1 MIVSLRGKLIEA
13 GVLRVVIESSGV
25 GYEVNVPVTTAERL
39 PKLGAEVFLL
49 IHHVFRED
57 GQALYGFAVAEEREF
72 FKLLVEKVSGVGPKM
87 ALNILSRLALPILRD
102 AILRGDVALLSQCP
116 GIGKK
121 TAERLVME
129 LKDKVG
135 LEGPG
140 VVPAAAASIVS
151 AQPTPATDAVAA
163 LIALGFKPVDADKG
177 VRTAL
182 TKLGAGA
189 TADQL
194 VKAALGRGGA
204 LARGHVVKVTRGQG
218 EPHANGGLS

>member
-13 GVLRVVIESSGV
+13 GVLRVVIESAGV
-25 GYEVNVPVTTAERL
+25 GYEVHVPVTTAERL
-39 PKLGAEVFLL
+39 PKLAAEVFLL

-116 GIGKK
+116 GVGKK

-135 LEGPG
+135 LEGSAPT
-140 VVPAAAASIVS
+140 VASISPAAALV
-151 AQPTPATDAVAA
+151 PTPAADALAA
-163 LIALGFKPVDADKG
+163 LVALGFKPADADKG
-177 VRTAL
+177 VRTAVA
-182 TKLGAGA
+182 KLGPGA

-194 VKAALGRGGA
+194 VKAALGR
-204 LARGHVVKVTRGQG
+204 
-218 EPHANGGLS
+218 

>member
-13 GVLRVVIESSGV
+13 GVLRVVIESAGV

-49 IHHVFRED
+49 VHHVFRED

-87 ALNILSRLALPILRD
+87 ALNILSRLSLPILRD

-116 GIGKK
+116 GVGKK

-135 LEGPG
+135 LEGSAPS
-140 VVPAAAASIVS
+140 VATLPPAAALA
-151 AQPTPATDAVAA
+151 PTPASDALAA
-163 LIALGFKPVDADKG
+163 LVALGFKPADADKG
-177 VRTAL
+177 VRTAVA
-182 TKLGAGA
+182 KLGPGA

-194 VKAALGRGGA
+194 VKAALGR
-204 LARGHVVKVTRGQG
+204 
-218 EPHANGGLS
+218 

>member
-13 GVLRVVIESSGV
+13 GVLRVVIESAGV

-72 FKLLVEKVSGVGPKM
+72 FKLLVEKVSGVGPKL
-87 ALNILSRLALPILRD
+87 ALNILSRLSLPILRD

-116 GIGKK
+116 GVGKK

-135 LEGPG
+135 LEGSAPS
-140 VVPAAAASIVS
+140 VATLAPAAALA
-151 AQPTPATDAVAA
+151 PTPASDALAA
-163 LIALGFKPVDADKG
+163 LVALGFKPADADKG
-177 VRTAL
+177 VRTAVA
-182 TKLGAGA
+182 KLGPGA

-194 VKAALGRGGA
+194 VKAALGR
-204 LARGHVVKVTRGQG
+204 
-218 EPHANGGLS
+218 

>member
-13 GVLRVVIESSGV
+13 GVLRVVIEASGV

-39 PKLGAEVFLL
+39 PKVGSEVCLL

-57 GQALYGFAVAEEREF
+57 GQALYGFAVAEERDF
-72 FKLLVEKVSGVGPKM
+72 FRLLVEKVSGVGPKM

-102 AILRGDVALLSQCP
+102 AIIRGDVALLAQCP
-116 GIGKK
+116 GVGKK
-121 TAERLVME
+121 TAERLVVE

-140 VVPAAAASIVS
+140 VVTAAIPSQVSAPSAAS
-151 AQPTPATDAVAA
+151 DAVAA
-163 LIALGFKPVDADKG
+163 LVALGFKAPDADKG
-177 VRTAL
+177 VRAAL
-182 TKLGAGA
+182 AKLGPGA

-194 VKAALGRGGA
+194 VKAALGR
-204 LARGHVVKVTRGQG
+204 
-218 EPHANGGLS
+218 

>member
-13 GVLRVVIESSGV
+13 GVLRVVIESAGV

-57 GQALYGFAVAEEREF
+57 GQALYGFAIAEEREF

-87 ALNILSRLALPILRD
+87 ALNILSRLSLPILRD
-102 AILRGDVALLSQCP
+102 AIIRGDVALLSQCP

-135 LEGPG
+135 LEAPG
-140 VVPAAAASIVS
+140 AVTMAAVAAAVVA
-151 AQPTPATDAVAA
+151 PTPASDAVSA
-163 LIALGFKPVDADKG
+163 LVALGFKPVDADKG
-177 VRTAL
+177 VRTAIA
-182 TKLGAGA
+182 KLGPGA

-194 VKAALGRGGA
+194 VRAALGR
-204 LARGHVVKVTRGQG
+204 
-218 EPHANGGLS
+218 

>member
-87 ALNILSRLALPILRD
+87 ALNILSRLSLPILRD
-102 AILRGDVALLSQCP
+102 AIIRADVALLSQCP
-116 GIGKK
+116 GVGKK

-135 LEGPG
+135 LEGSAPS
-140 VVPAAAASIVS
+140 VATLAPAAALAPAPAS
-151 AQPTPATDAVAA
+151 DALAA
-163 LIALGFKPVDADKG
+163 LVALGFKPADADKG
-177 VRTAL
+177 VRTAVA
-182 TKLGAGA
+182 KLGPGA

-194 VKAALGRGGA
+194 VKAALGR
-204 LARGHVVKVTRGQG
+204 
-218 EPHANGGLS
+218 

>member
-13 GVLRVVIESSGV
+13 GVLRVVIESAGV

-57 GQALYGFAVAEEREF
+57 GQALYGFAIAEEREF

-87 ALNILSRLALPILRD
+87 ALNILSRLSLPILRD
-102 AILRGDVALLSQCP
+102 AIIRGDVALLSQCP

-135 LEGPG
+135 LEAPG
-140 VVPAAAASIVS
+140 AVTMAAVASSVT
-151 AQPTPATDAVAA
+151 APTPASDAVSA
-163 LIALGFKPVDADKG
+163 LVALGFKPVDADKG
-177 VRTAL
+177 VRTAIA
-182 TKLGAGA
+182 KLGPGA

-194 VKAALGRGGA
+194 VRAALGR
-204 LARGHVVKVTRGQG
+204 
-218 EPHANGGLS
+218 

>member
-13 GVLRVVIESSGV
+13 GVLRVVIESAGV

-39 PKLGAEVFLL
+39 PQLGAEVFLL
-49 IHHVFRED
+49 IHQVFRED

-87 ALNILSRLALPILRD
+87 ALNILSRLSLPILRD

-135 LEGPG
+135 LEGGAPT
-140 VVPAAAASIVS
+140 VATISPTAALA
-151 AQPTPATDAVAA
+151 PTPASDALAA
-163 LIALGFKPVDADKG
+163 LVALGFKPADADKG
-177 VRTAL
+177 VRTAVA
-182 TKLGAGA
+182 KLGPGA

-194 VKAALGRGGA
+194 VKAALGR
-204 LARGHVVKVTRGQG
+204 
-218 EPHANGGLS
+218 

>member
-13 GVLRVVIESSGV
+13 GVLRVVIESAGV

-87 ALNILSRLALPILRD
+87 ALNILSRLSLPILRD

-116 GIGKK
+116 GVGKK

-135 LEGPG
+135 LEGSAPS
-140 VVPAAAASIVS
+140 VAALAPAAALA
-151 AQPTPATDAVAA
+151 PTPASDALAA
-163 LIALGFKPVDADKG
+163 LVALGFKPADADKG
-177 VRTAL
+177 VRTAVA
-182 TKLGAGA
+182 KLGPGA

-194 VKAALGRGGA
+194 VKAALGR
-204 LARGHVVKVTRGQG
+204 
-218 EPHANGGLS
+218 

>member
-13 GVLRVVIESSGV
+13 SVLRVVIESAGV

-57 GQALYGFAVAEEREF
+57 GQALYGFAIAEEREF
-72 FKLLVEKVSGVGPKM
+72 FRLLVEKVSGVGPKL
-87 ALNILSRLALPILRD
+87 ALNILSRMSLPILRD
-102 AILRGDVALLSQCP
+102 AIIRGDVALLSQCP

-140 VVPAAAASIVS
+140 AAAPASTLTPS
-151 AQPTPATDAVAA
+151 AAAPTPATDAVAA
-163 LIALGFKPVDADKG
+163 LIALGYKPADADKG

-182 TKLGAGA
+182 TKLGSGA

-194 VKAALGRGGA
+194 VKAALGR
-204 LARGHVVKVTRGQG
+204 
-218 EPHANGGLS
+218 

>member
-13 GVLRVVIESSGV
+13 GVLRVVIESAGV

-87 ALNILSRLALPILRD
+87 ALNILSRLSLPILRD

-116 GIGKK
+116 GVGKT
-121 TAERLVME
+121 TAERRVME

-135 LEGPG
+135 LEGSAPS
-140 VVPAAAASIVS
+140 VATLAPAAALA
-151 AQPTPATDAVAA
+151 PTPASDALAA
-163 LIALGFKPVDADKG
+163 LVALGFKPADADKG

-194 VKAALGRGGA
+194 VKAALGR
-204 LARGHVVKVTRGQG
+204 
-218 EPHANGGLS
+218 

>member
-87 ALNILSRLALPILRD
+87 ALNILSRLSLPILRD
-102 AILRGDVALLSQCP
+102 AIIRGDVALLSQCP
-116 GIGKK
+116 GVGKK

-135 LEGPG
+135 LEGSAPS
-140 VVPAAAASIVS
+140 VATLAPAAALA
-151 AQPTPATDAVAA
+151 PTPASDALAA
-163 LIALGFKPVDADKG
+163 LVALGFKPADADKG
-177 VRTAL
+177 VRTAVA
-182 TKLGAGA
+182 KLGPGA

-194 VKAALGRGGA
+194 VKAALGR
-204 LARGHVVKVTRGQG
+204 
-218 EPHANGGLS
+218 

>member
-13 GVLRVVIESSGV
+13 GVLRVVIESAGV

-87 ALNILSRLALPILRD
+87 ALNILSRLSLPILRD
-102 AILRGDVALLSQCP
+102 AIIRGDVALLSQCP
-116 GIGKK
+116 GVGKK

-135 LEGPG
+135 LEGSAPS
-140 VVPAAAASIVS
+140 VATLAPAAALA
-151 AQPTPATDAVAA
+151 PTPASDALAA
-163 LIALGFKPVDADKG
+163 LVALGFKPADADKG
-177 VRTAL
+177 VRTAVA
-182 TKLGAGA
+182 KLGPGA

-194 VKAALGRGGA
+194 VKAALGR
-204 LARGHVVKVTRGQG
+204 
-218 EPHANGGLS
+218 

>member
-13 GVLRVVIESSGV
+13 GVLRVVIESAGV

-49 IHHVFRED
+49 VHHVFRED

-87 ALNILSRLALPILRD
+87 ALNILSRLSLPILRD

-116 GIGKK
+116 GVGKK

-135 LEGPG
+135 LEGSAPSFG
-140 VVPAAAASIVS
+140 RRSAVV
-151 AQPTPATDAVAA
+151 TGT
-163 LIALGFKPVDADKG
+163 
-177 VRTAL
+177 L
-182 TKLGAGA
+182 T
-189 TADQL
+189 
-194 VKAALGRGGA
+194 
-204 LARGHVVKVTRGQG
+204 
-218 EPHANGGLS
+218 S

>member
-13 GVLRVVIESSGV
+13 GVLRVVIESAGV

-87 ALNILSRLALPILRD
+87 ALNILSRLSLPILRD
-102 AILRGDVALLSQCP
+102 AIIRGDVALLSQCP

-135 LEGPG
+135 LEGSAPS
-140 VVPAAAASIVS
+140 VATLAPAAALA
-151 AQPTPATDAVAA
+151 PTPASDALAA
-163 LIALGFKPVDADKG
+163 LVALGFKPADADKG
-177 VRTAL
+177 VRTAVA
-182 TKLGAGA
+182 KLGPGA

-194 VKAALGRGGA
+194 VKAALGR
-204 LARGHVVKVTRGQG
+204 
-218 EPHANGGLS
+218 

>member
-13 GVLRVVIESSGV
+13 GVLRVVIESAGV

-87 ALNILSRLALPILRD
+87 ALNILSRLSLPILRD

-135 LEGPG
+135 LEGSAPS
-140 VVPAAAASIVS
+140 VATLAPAAALA
-151 AQPTPATDAVAA
+151 PTPASDALAA
-163 LIALGFKPVDADKG
+163 LVALGFKPADADKG
-177 VRTAL
+177 VRTAVA
-182 TKLGAGA
+182 KLGPGA

-194 VKAALGRGGA
+194 VKAALGR
-204 LARGHVVKVTRGQG
+204 
-218 EPHANGGLS
+218 

>member
-13 GVLRVVIESSGV
+13 GVLRVVIESAGV

-49 IHHVFRED
+49 VHHVFRED

-87 ALNILSRLALPILRD
+87 ALNILSRLSLPILRD

-135 LEGPG
+135 LEGSAPS
-140 VVPAAAASIVS
+140 VATISPTAALA
-151 AQPTPATDAVAA
+151 PTPASDALAA
-163 LIALGFKPVDADKG
+163 LVALGFKPADADKG
-177 VRTAL
+177 VRTAVA
-182 TKLGAGA
+182 KLGPGA

-194 VKAALGRGGA
+194 VKAALGR
-204 LARGHVVKVTRGQG
+204 
-218 EPHANGGLS
+218 

>member
-13 GVLRVVIESSGV
+13 GVLRVVIESAGV

-87 ALNILSRLALPILRD
+87 ALNILSRLSLPILRD

-116 GIGKK
+116 GVGKK

-135 LEGPG
+135 LEGSAPS
-140 VVPAAAASIVS
+140 VATLAPAAALA
-151 AQPTPATDAVAA
+151 PTPASDALAA
-163 LIALGFKPVDADKG
+163 LVAHGFKPADADKG
-177 VRTAL
+177 VRTAVA
-182 TKLGAGA
+182 KLGPGA

-194 VKAALGRGGA
+194 VKAALGR
-204 LARGHVVKVTRGQG
+204 
-218 EPHANGGLS
+218 

>member
-13 GVLRVVIESSGV
+13 GVLRVVIESAGV

-39 PKLGAEVFLL
+39 PRLGAEVFLL

-87 ALNILSRLALPILRD
+87 ALNILSRLSLPILRD
-102 AILRGDVALLSQCP
+102 AIIRGDFALLSQCP

-135 LEGPG
+135 LEAPG
-140 VVPAAAASIVS
+140 AVTMAAVAAAVA
-151 AQPTPATDAVAA
+151 APTPASDAVSA
-163 LIALGFKPVDADKG
+163 LVALGFKPVDADKG
-177 VRTAL
+177 VRAAIA
-182 TKLGAGA
+182 KLGPGA

-194 VKAALGRGGA
+194 VRAALGR
-204 LARGHVVKVTRGQG
+204 
-218 EPHANGGLS
+218 

>member
-13 GVLRVVIESSGV
+13 GVLRVVIESAGV

-57 GQALYGFAVAEEREF
+57 GQALYGFAVADEREF
-72 FKLLVEKVSGVGPKM
+72 FRLLVEKVSGVGPKL
-87 ALNILSRLALPILRD
+87 ALNILSRMSLPILRD
-102 AILRGDVALLSQCP
+102 AIIRGDVALLSQCP

-140 VVPAAAASIVS
+140 ASAPALAQASAVAA
-151 AQPTPATDAVAA
+151 PTPATDAVAA
-163 LIALGFKPVDADKG
+163 LIALGYKPADADKG
-177 VRTAL
+177 VRAAL
-182 TKLGAGA
+182 TKLGSGA

-194 VKAALGRGGA
+194 VKAALGR
-204 LARGHVVKVTRGQG
+204 
-218 EPHANGGLS
+218 

>member
-13 GVLRVVIESSGV
+13 GVLRVVIESAGV

-49 IHHVFRED
+49 VHHVFRED

-72 FKLLVEKVSGVGPKM
+72 FRLLVEKVSGVGPKM
-87 ALNILSRLALPILRD
+87 ALNILSRLSLPILRD
-102 AILRGDVALLSQCP
+102 AIIRGDVALLSQCP

-135 LEGPG
+135 LEAPG
-140 VVPAAAASIVS
+140 AVTMASVAAAAP
-151 AQPTPATDAVAA
+151 AAPTPASDAVAA
-163 LIALGFKPVDADKG
+163 LVALGFKPADADKG
-177 VRTAL
+177 VRTAIA
-182 TKLGAGA
+182 KLGPGA

-194 VKAALGRGGA
+194 VRAALGR
-204 LARGHVVKVTRGQG
+204 
-218 EPHANGGLS
+218 

>member
-87 ALNILSRLALPILRD
+87 ALNILSRMALPILRD
-102 AILRGDVALLSQCP
+102 AIIRGDVALLSQCP
-116 GIGKK
+116 GVGKK

-135 LEGPG
+135 LDGPG
-140 VVPAAAASIVS
+140 VAPAAAATIVS
-151 AQPTPATDAVAA
+151 AQPTPEIGRASCRERVFRAV
-163 LIALGFKPVDADKG
+163 
-177 VRTAL
+177 
-182 TKLGAGA
+182 
-189 TADQL
+189 
-194 VKAALGRGGA
+194 
-204 LARGHVVKVTRGQG
+204 
-218 EPHANGGLS
+218 

>member
-13 GVLRVVIESSGV
+13 GVLRVVIESAGV

-57 GQALYGFAVAEEREF
+57 GQALYGFAIAEEREF

-87 ALNILSRLALPILRD
+87 ALNILSRLSLPILRD
-102 AILRGDVALLSQCP
+102 AIIRGDVALLSQCP

-135 LEGPG
+135 LEAPG
-140 VVPAAAASIVS
+140 AVTMAAVASAVT
-151 AQPTPATDAVAA
+151 APTPASDAVSA
-163 LIALGFKPVDADKG
+163 LVALGFKPVDADKG
-177 VRTAL
+177 VRTAIA
-182 TKLGAGA
+182 KLGPGA

-194 VKAALGRGGA
+194 VRAALGR
-204 LARGHVVKVTRGQG
+204 
-218 EPHANGGLS
+218 

>member
-57 GQALYGFAVAEEREF
+57 GQALYGFAV
-72 FKLLVEKVSGVGPKM
+72 VEKVSGVGPKM

-135 LEGPG
+135 LEGTATT
-140 VVPAAAASIVS
+140 VVSTLASAS
-151 AQPTPATDAVAA
+151 AVAPTPASDALAA

-194 VKAALGRGGA
+194 VKAALGR
-204 LARGHVVKVTRGQG
+204 
-218 EPHANGGLS
+218 

>member
-49 IHHVFRED
+49 VHHVFRED

-87 ALNILSRLALPILRD
+87 ALNILSRLSLPILRD
-102 AILRGDVALLSQCP
+102 AIIRGDVALLSQCP
-116 GIGKK
+116 GVGKK

-135 LEGPG
+135 LEGSAPS
-140 VVPAAAASIVS
+140 VATLAPAAALA
-151 AQPTPATDAVAA
+151 PTPASDALAA
-163 LIALGFKPVDADKG
+163 LVALGFKPADADKG
-177 VRTAL
+177 VRTAVA
-182 TKLGAGA
+182 KLGPGA

-194 VKAALGRGGA
+194 VKAALGR
-204 LARGHVVKVTRGQG
+204 
-218 EPHANGGLS
+218 

>member
-13 GVLRVVIESSGV
+13 GVLRVVIESTGV

-57 GQALYGFAVAEEREF
+57 GQALYGFAIAEEREF

-87 ALNILSRLALPILRD
+87 ALNILSRLSLPILRD
-102 AILRGDVALLSQCP
+102 AIIRGDVALLSQCP

-135 LEGPG
+135 LEAPG
-140 VVPAAAASIVS
+140 AVTMAAVAAAVVA
-151 AQPTPATDAVAA
+151 PTPASDAVSA
-163 LIALGFKPVDADKG
+163 LVALGFKPVDADKG
-177 VRTAL
+177 VRTAIA
-182 TKLGAGA
+182 KLGPGA

-194 VKAALGRGGA
+194 VRAALGR
-204 LARGHVVKVTRGQG
+204 
-218 EPHANGGLS
+218 

>member
-13 GVLRVVIESSGV
+13 GVLRVVIECAGV

-87 ALNILSRLALPILRD
+87 ALNILSRLSLPILRD

-116 GIGKK
+116 GVGKK

-135 LEGPG
+135 LEGSAPS
-140 VVPAAAASIVS
+140 VAALAPAAALA
-151 AQPTPATDAVAA
+151 PTPASDALAA
-163 LIALGFKPVDADKG
+163 LVALGFKPADADKG
-177 VRTAL
+177 VRTAVA
-182 TKLGAGA
+182 KLGPGA

-194 VKAALGRGGA
+194 VKAALGR
-204 LARGHVVKVTRGQG
+204 
-218 EPHANGGLS
+218 

>member
-13 GVLRVVIESSGV
+13 GVLRVVIESAGV

-87 ALNILSRLALPILRD
+87 ALNILSRLSLPILRD

-116 GIGKK
+116 GVGKK

-135 LEGPG
+135 LEGSAAT
-140 VVPAAAASIVS
+140 VATLAPATALA
-151 AQPTPATDAVAA
+151 PTPASDALAA
-163 LIALGFKPVDADKG
+163 LVALGFKPADADKG
-177 VRTAL
+177 VRTAVA
-182 TKLGAGA
+182 KLGPGA

-194 VKAALGRGGA
+194 VKAALGR
-204 LARGHVVKVTRGQG
+204 
-218 EPHANGGLS
+218 

>member
-1 MIVSLRGKLIEA
+1 
-13 GVLRVVIESSGV
+13 
-25 GYEVNVPVTTAERL
+25 
-39 PKLGAEVFLL
+39 GAEVFLL

-102 AILRGDVALLSQCP
+102 AIIRGDVALLSQCP

-140 VVPAAAASIVS
+140 AAPAAAATIVA

-163 LIALGFKPVDADKG
+163 LIALGFKAPDADKG
-177 VRTAL
+177 VRAAL

-194 VKAALGRGGA
+194 VKAALGR
-204 LARGHVVKVTRGQG
+204 
-218 EPHANGGLS
+218 

>member
-13 GVLRVVIESSGV
+13 GVLRVVIESAGV

-87 ALNILSRLALPILRD
+87 ALNILSRLSLPILRD

-116 GIGKK
+116 GVGKK

-135 LEGPG
+135 LEGSAPS
-140 VVPAAAASIVS
+140 VATLAPAAALAPTSAS
-151 AQPTPATDAVAA
+151 DALAA
-163 LIALGFKPVDADKG
+163 LVALGFKPADADKG

-182 TKLGAGA
+182 TTLGAGA

-194 VKAALGRGGA
+194 VKAALGR
-204 LARGHVVKVTRGQG
+204 
-218 EPHANGGLS
+218 

>member
-72 FKLLVEKVSGVGPKM
+72 FRLLVEKVSGVGPKM

-135 LEGPG
+135 LEGAATT
-140 VVPAAAASIVS
+140 VVSTLASPS
-151 AQPTPATDAVAA
+151 AVAPTPASDALAA

-194 VKAALGRGGA
+194 VKAALGR
-204 LARGHVVKVTRGQG
+204 
-218 EPHANGGLS
+218 